1 MKLDI
6 KDGFWRMVCAEG
18 QEWNFAYVLPN
29 HPGEP
34 VEIVVPSALQMGWA
48 LSPPFFCAASETARD
63 VAASYV
69 QERVGTLP
77 SHPLE
82 GLTMPEDD
90 IAVALPEL
98 AKASPEA
105 GARFLQMVEVYV
117 DDFIQLAQT
126 SDPEALLHCSR
137 ALLHAIHSVFP
148 PPDITG
154 HNGEEPISLKK
165 LKEGEG
171 LWELRKEILG
181 WMFDGATRCIEL
193 AAKKQEAILK
203 ELRAILRIKNGVQFN
218 RVQKI
223 VGKLR
228 HAAIGI
234 PGGKGLFGPINR
246 LLAIEPSK
254 VFWDRCPDARKAFD
268 DWRQLIRA
276 AAKEPTHTR
285 ELVADEPDYVGYLDA
300 SGEGAGGVW
309 LPANS
314 ALAPIVWRFPWPPEV
329 KARLVTEDNPDG
341 DITNSDLEM
350 AAEVLGWLVLEA
362 CVPNLRWKHVGV
374 WSDNTPTVAWTTRW
388 ASKRSAV
395 ANRLLRILAIRM
407 REKRASPLVARHVAG
422 ERNVLGDIP
431 SRSFGYRAE
440 WHFECD
446 NDFLAFFNDKFPLP
460 DKISWTGFCLTSGV
474 ASKLMHEL
482 LTGASSMAEWR
493 RLPKL
498 GRKFGGNGRTIATI
512 SGCLHTWMAPTSA
525 TSPESRPCSGAA
537 SGKASGGEWSEPAM
551 FEPASGTSARRSRW
565 TQDASPSTSKTGS
578 TT

>member
-34 VEIVVPSALQMGWA
+34 VEVVVPSALQMGWA

-69 QERVGTLP
+69 QERLGALP
-77 SHPLE
+77 PHPLE

-90 IAVALPEL
+90 VNVALPDL

-105 GARFLQMVEVYV
+105 GARFLHMVEVYV

-126 SDPEALLHCSR
+126 SDRDMLLHCSR

-148 PPDITG
+148 PPAITG

-165 LKEGEG
+165 LREGEG
-171 LWELRKEILG
+171 LWDVRKEILG
-181 WMFDGATRCIEL
+181 WMFDGATR
-193 AAKKQEAILK
+193 
-203 ELRAILRIKNGVQFN
+203 NGVQFN

-246 LLAIEPSK
+246 LLAIEPTK
-254 VFWDRCPDARKAFD
+254 VYWDRCPDARKAFD

-314 ALAPIVWRFPWPPEV
+314 ALAPIVWRFPWP
-329 KARLVTEDNPDG
+329 
-341 DITNSDLEM
+341 
-350 AAEVLGWLVLEA
+350 LG
-362 CVPNLRWKHVGV
+362 H
-374 WSDNTPTVAWTTRW
+374 
-388 ASKRSAV
+388 AS
-395 ANRLLRILAIRM
+395 
-407 REKRASPLVARHVAG
+407 
-422 ERNVLGDIP
+422 
-431 SRSFGYRAE
+431 
-440 WHFECD
+440 
-446 NDFLAFFNDKFPLP
+446 
-460 DKISWTGFCLTSGV
+460 
-474 ASKLMHEL
+474 
-482 LTGASSMAEWR
+482 
-493 RLPKL
+493 
-498 GRKFGGNGRTIATI
+498 
-512 SGCLHTWMAPTSA
+512 
-525 TSPESRPCSGAA
+525 
-537 SGKASGGEWSEPAM
+537 
-551 FEPASGTSARRSRW
+551 
-565 TQDASPSTSKTGS
+565 
-578 TT
+578 